1 VEQGDLFTGTDGVAQ
16 PGLHRIDEERAMTVE
31 ADAVRTHAAAE
42 EPVVEAAAAPPG
54 GNPALLGLITFLP
67 SGLTLGLWF
76 VGYLDTATLPGGMI
90 PALALS
96 AGVFMLIATVW
107 SGRIGASTV
116 AAIFG
121 VFAAFWLSFAA
132 LVTGLTSGWW
142 GITPDGVKSVQSTYL
157 LSFLLVFVLLTL
169 STLRLPMAFTVGF
182 VLVDLTFLLAFLAV
196 EGTHPN
202 LFDWAGV
209 TTFAFCAVFA
219 YILYDGFNQDLG
231 AEALPMGNAVVR

>member
-1 VEQGDLFTGTDGVAQ
+1 MTAETDAHA
-16 PGLHRIDEERAMTVE
+16 LS
-31 ADAVRTHAAAE
+31 HAA
-42 EPVVEAAAAPPG
+42 EPVVQTVAEPAAAAPA

-90 PALALS
+90 PTLALS
-96 AGVFMLIATVW
+96 AGLFMLIATVW
-107 SGRIGASTV
+107 AGRTGASTV

-132 LVTGLTSGWW
+132 LVAGLTSGWW
-142 GITPDGVKSVQSTYL
+142 GITPAGVKSVQSTYL
-157 LSFLLVFVLLTL
+157 LSFLLVFVLLTVA
-169 STLRLPMAFTVGF
+169 TLRLPLAFTVGF

-196 EGTHPN
+196 ANTRAG

-209 TTFAFCAVFA
+209 TTFGFCAVFA
-219 YILYDGFNQDLG
+219 YVLYDGFGQDLG
-231 AEALPMGNAVVR
+231 APAMPLGNAIMR

>member
-1 VEQGDLFTGTDGVAQ
+1 MTAETDAHALSHVAD
-16 PGLHRIDEERAMTVE
+16 PIP
-31 ADAVRTHAAAE
+31 
-42 EPVVEAAAAPPG
+42 EPVAEPVAAPA

-67 SGLTLGLWF
+67 SGITLGLWF

-96 AGVFMLIATVW
+96 AGLFMLIATVW
-107 SGRIGASTV
+107 AGRVGASTV

-132 LVTGLTSGWW
+132 LVAGLTSGWW
-142 GITPDGVKSVQSTYL
+142 GITPAGVKSVQSTYL

-169 STLRLPMAFTVGF
+169 ATLRLPLAFTAGF

-196 EGTHPN
+196 ANTQAS
-202 LFDWAGV
+202 LFNWAGV
-209 TTFAFCAVFA
+209 TTFGFCAVFA
-219 YILYDGFNQDLG
+219 YVLFDGFGQDLG
-231 AEALPMGNAVVR
+231 GHALPMGNAVLR

>member
-1 VEQGDLFTGTDGVAQ
+1 
-16 PGLHRIDEERAMTVE
+16 MTVE
-31 ADAVRTHAAAE
+31 AEPVRTHSA
-42 EPVVEAAAAPPG
+42 EPVAEPVAAAPPP

-96 AGVFMLIATVW
+96 AGVFMLVATVW

-142 GITPDGVKSVQSTYL
+142 GITADGVKSVQSTYL

-219 YILYDGFNQDLG
+219 YVLYDGFNQDLG
-231 AEALPMGNAVVR
+231 APALPMGNAVVR

>member
-1 VEQGDLFTGTDGVAQ
+1 MTAETDAHALSHVADPTADPIAQ
-16 PGLHRIDEERAMTVE
+16 PVA
-31 ADAVRTHAAAE
+31 
-42 EPVVEAAAAPPG
+42 EPVAAPV

-67 SGLTLGLWF
+67 SGITLGLWF

-96 AGVFMLIATVW
+96 AGLFMLIATVW
-107 SGRIGASTV
+107 AGRVGASTV

-132 LVTGLTSGWW
+132 LVAGLTSGWW
-142 GITPDGVKSVQSTYL
+142 GITPAGVKSVQSTYL

-169 STLRLPMAFTVGF
+169 ATLRLPLAFTAGF

-196 EGTHPN
+196 ANTQAS
-202 LFDWAGV
+202 LFNWAGV

-219 YILYDGFNQDLG
+219 YVLFDGFGQDLG
-231 AEALPMGNAVVR
+231 GRAMPLGNAVLR